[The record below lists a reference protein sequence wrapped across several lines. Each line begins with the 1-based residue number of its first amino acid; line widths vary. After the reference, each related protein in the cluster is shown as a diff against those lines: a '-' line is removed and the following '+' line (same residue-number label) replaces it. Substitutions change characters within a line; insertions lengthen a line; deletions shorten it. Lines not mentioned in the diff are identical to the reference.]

1 MNIQTKVYF
10 PDDEFHFSFVVD
22 NVFYVREWGKG
33 LLKLENNELS
43 FIENSEIFAE
53 EIKLAQVALQEMT
66 GEIDSDDLL
75 GKIFSEF
82 CIGK

>member
-1 MNIQTKVYF
+1 MRHKDAIRKAM
-10 PDDEFHFSFVVD
+10 DHFSL
-22 NVFYVREWGKG
+22 GKNALTKEG
-33 LLKLENNELS
+33 AG
-43 FIENSEIFAE
+43 EIFAE
-53 EIKLAQVALQEMT
+53 EIKLAQVALREMT